1 MKQYERIGFTCS
13 AFDLLHAGHMLM
25 LKDAKS
31 QCDRLVVGLQEDPN
45 LDRKEKNKPNQTL
58 EERFIMLSGCKY
70 IDEIWTYRTEAE
82 LYNHLKETS
91 YDLRIL
97 GSDWLG
103 KDYTGIDLKIPVY
116 WHNRNHDWSTTNLR
130 KRIRNHHRKV

>member
-1 MKQYERIGFTCS
+1 
-13 AFDLLHAGHMLM
+13 
-25 LKDAKS
+25 
-31 QCDRLVVGLQEDPN
+31 
-45 LDRKEKNKPNQTL
+45 
-58 EERFIMLSGCKY
+58 MLSGCKY
-70 IDEIWTYRTEAE
+70 IDEIWTYRTETE